1 MFLTLIIIFKNL
13 KYPITILSS
22 IFLSIGGTFWLL
34 ALLGKYFTF
43 PAALGIFG
51 VLGVGVNQAIIH
63 IEDFM
68 ILHDEQGMSVIE
80 SFRRSIALR
89 FVPQGYADGYPR
101 TLSNKGVVLVAG
113 KRCPVVGRVAMN
125 MFVIDVSKAPT
136 AAEGDEVVLI
146 GTQGKQ
152 HMSAEEVAELSGT
165 INYEATTRISAL
177 LPRRLA

>member
-1 MFLTLIIIFKNL
+1 MTK
-13 KYPITILSS
+13 KRTKV
-22 IFLSIGGTFWLL
+22 
-34 ALLGKYFTF
+34 AL
-43 PAALGIFG
+43 
-51 VLGVGVNQAIIH
+51 
-63 IEDFM
+63 
-68 ILHDEQGMSVIE
+68 
-80 SFRRSIALR
+80 
-89 FVPQGYADGYPR
+89 VPQGYADGYPR